1 MRNRQ
6 GFTVAELMVTIA
18 IVAVVTAIGAPSVVR
33 YKQMKG
39 VTDAADQLF
48 TDLYRAKSLA
58 IKNRETCTLTF
69 NGANQTYQATFSD
82 PSTGAVTAQSPVDLG
97 RFHGGVRIVSD
108 PGSGAAS
115 AATIIFNIRGTCPV
129 GGSGAV
135 YFTNAD
141 TTAFYRVRTT
151 LAGGISIHRWDAA
164 SARWTAR

>member
-1 MRNRQ
+1 MNNCK
-6 GFTVAELMVTIA
+6 GFTIAELMVAIA
-18 IVAVVTAIGAPSVVR
+18 IVAVVTAVGAPSVVR

-48 TDLYRAKSLA
+48 TDLYRAKILA
-58 IKNRETCTLTF
+58 IKNRENCTF
-69 NGANQTYQATFSD
+69 AFDAANQIYQATFTD

-97 RFHGGVRIVSD
+97 RFHGGVRIVGD

-115 AATIIFNIRGTCPV
+115 VAAIVFNFRGTCPA
-129 GGSGAV
+129 GSSGAV